1 MGDDYLLTPYQL
13 KVTNLIFNE
22 HKYLLKKDSLQ
33 NIQISNYKSLVNNL
47 DSIIIYKDQQIKNH
61 TLVNN
66 ELSIKNKKLTKLN
79 YLFGGVSILAILIAL
94 IR

>member
-47 DSIIIYKDQQIKNH
+47 DSTIIYKDLQIKNY
-61 TLVNN
+61 TLVNKDLLN
-66 ELSIKNKKLTKLN
+66 KNKKLTRLN
-79 YLFGGVSILAILIAL
+79 YLFGGVGILAILIAL

>member
-22 HKYLLKKDSLQ
+22 HKYLLRKDSLQ

-47 DSIIIYKDQQIKNH
+47 DSTITYKDQQIKNH

-66 ELSIKNKKLTKLN
+66 ELLIKNKQLTKLN
-79 YLFGGVSILAILIAL
+79 YLFGGISIVAILIAL

>member
-22 HKYLLKKDSLQ
+22 HKYLLRKDSLQ

-47 DSIIIYKDQQIKNH
+47 DSTITYKDQQIKNY

-66 ELSIKNKKLTKLN
+66 ELLIKNKQLTKLN
-79 YLFGGVSILAILIAL
+79 YLFGGISIVAILIAL